1 MSSEDEVVP
10 RERVVFKYEDDD
22 GDEMIGPV
30 WVDILGGEG
39 EVVSSEDLNWMT
51 LTKARELAQERG
63 CELVED
69 TGDDEDADDSQQ
81 PWVTGRVGR
90 PWPRGRDATVATTV
104 ATSHG
109 FRVAMRPK
117 GSRGERI

>member
-1 MSSEDEVVP
+1 MLTKNRKARAGRYARAMSSEDEVVP

-39 EVVSSEDLNWMT
+39 EVVSSEDFNWMT

-63 CELVED
+63 CQLVED
-69 TGDDEDADDSQQ
+69 TGDDEDADDSQ
-81 PWVTGRVGR
+81 
-90 PWPRGRDATVATTV
+90 
-104 ATSHG
+104 
-109 FRVAMRPK
+109 
-117 GSRGERI
+117 